1 MENTE
6 ASKAFPKQVFLHNWF
21 STSNMAQS
29 EWTLKAYIVACMQ
42 KTLHLHMTADSNSA
56 IILYQCWLS

>member
-21 STSNMAQS
+21 SASNMAQL
-29 EWTLKAYIVACMQ
+29 E
-42 KTLHLHMTADSNSA
+42 
-56 IILYQCWLS
+56 